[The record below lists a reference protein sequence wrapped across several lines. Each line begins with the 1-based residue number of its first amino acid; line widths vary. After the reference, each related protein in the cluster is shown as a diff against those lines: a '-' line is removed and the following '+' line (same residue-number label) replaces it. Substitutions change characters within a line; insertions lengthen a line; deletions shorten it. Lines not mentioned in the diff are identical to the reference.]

1 MNACWRRCRTMVAE
15 FVSLLLRVDIV
26 IRTRD
31 GPKTIYSPM
40 FYIPYLVLIVILARN
55 IINSGSSDWL
65 SEQFFVRF
73 QVSYRAISTTMKS
86 LIKRMR
92 YPTPTPAQARLQM
105 MSRVA
110 TDWLRLRCWP
120 DVKRAVRILPWNE
133 YHYDSSPACMY
144 MLCAWGEAQAIYFNR
159 HLRWPRTPIIA

>member
-92 YPTPTPAQARLQM
+92 YPTPYPCSGTPPNDEQGGHGLTPPSLLTGRQKGSSDSPM
-105 MSRVA
+105 KRIS
-110 TDWLRLRCWP
+110 LRL
-120 DVKRAVRILPWNE
+120 VAGMYV
-133 YHYDSSPACMY
+133 HVMCMGGGPSD
-144 MLCAWGEAQAIYFNR
+144 LF
-159 HLRWPRTPIIA
+159 